1 MSYLSLNVN
10 EAVHSFRAHRLTT
23 ALSFP
28 PFLPP
33 ALPPSFPPFLP
44 PALPPQV
51 FFRYYPERVQT
62 LEYFGWKWWW
72 PSLEEGEE
80 AEAPQP
86 YNRYNNFEGMDLV
99 LKLNVSIPPSLPP
112 SLPTPWVTVSIVSRS
127 NIHKCTHSNPTSLPP
142 SLPPSLGTVCRPAA
156 LGRHAGA

>member
-1 MSYLSLNVN
+1 VSKPSNISGGTD
-10 EAVHSFRAHRLTT
+10 EFSR
-23 ALSFP
+23 S
-28 PFLPP
+28 
-33 ALPPSFPPFLP
+33 LPPSLP
-44 PALPPQV
+44 LSLPPQV

-99 LKLNVSIPPSLPP
+99 LKLNVRILPSLPP
-112 SLPTPWVTVSIVSRS
+112 SLPPFLPGWFRVEM
-127 NIHKCTHSNPTSLPP
+127 KSLK
-142 SLPPSLGTVCRPAA
+142 
-156 LGRHAGA
+156 